1 MASATLSATLM
12 EKLYGDLERVAH
24 DIQEVVR
31 TSTPESVSG
40 DQARRFVERFA
51 QVERS
56 AASGIALFTP
66 VVVGTGSYAKE
77 GHASAQDWL
86 GTLSGTS
93 AGAAKG
99 RLAAAER
106 AAVDP
111 SLTEALHEGGLSVS
125 ELAVLTKAAAEA
137 PASTADLL
145 ELVDQGASHQEL
157 SDTAAR
163 MKAAA
168 RSRETEHLRRA
179 RVHAHRHLRAHP
191 VETGGVRAEI
201 FCDEVDWARID
212 PSIEARAKEL
222 WKAAGGSGGAE
233 ALEAYR
239 LDAFIE
245 YFGSGGG
252 SGGAEGSG
260 AEGSGAEG
268 SGAEGS
274 RGRRRCAKG
283 PRGQAIVVIDAAA
296 LRRGTTEGD
305 ELCEIEGIGPVS
317 VEAATELLSESSLR
331 YLVRQG
337 FDIKTV
343 TTPTRDVAAALEA
356 ALIVRDRTCAV
367 PGCGKR
373 LGLEIDHRGVDFR
386 DHGPTELD
394 NLVRLCPEHHHLKT
408 HGGWRLE
415 GKPGAWKWVAPEH
428 PKSANYIAKARKLAA
443 AKGRARAAR
452 ERANGA
458 ADVKVAAKAAANNA
472 AQANDRVQADANAKA
487 NDTIRR
493 SRGSP

>member
-1 MASATLSATLM
+1 MPSATLSATLM
-12 EKLYGDLERVAH
+12 EKLYADLERTAR

-51 QVERS
+51 EVERA
-56 AASGIALFTP
+56 AASGVALFTP
-66 VVVGTGSYAKE
+66 VVVGTGSFAKE

-86 GTLSGTS
+86 GSLSGTS

-111 SLTEALHEGGLSVS
+111 SLKDALHEGGLSPS
-125 ELAVLTKAAAEA
+125 ELAIVTKAAAEA

-145 ELVDQGASHQEL
+145 KLVDQGASHQEL
-157 SDTAAR
+157 SDAAAR

-201 FCDEVDWARID
+201 FCDEVDWARIA

-239 LDAFIE
+239 LDAFFE
-245 YFGSGGG
+245 YFGSGADG
-252 SGGAEGSG
+252 SGGADGPGGADGSG
-260 AEGSGAEG
+260 GGHGSSAP
-268 SGAEGS
+268 
-274 RGRRRCAKG
+274 RRCAKG
-283 PRGQAIVVIDAAA
+283 PRGQAIVIIDAAA
-296 LRRGTTEGD
+296 LRRGTTQGD

-317 VEAATELLSESSLR
+317 VEAATELLSEASLR
-331 YLVRQG
+331 YIVRDG

-373 LGLEIDHRGVDFR
+373 LGLEIDHRCVDYR

-415 GKPGAWKWVAPEH
+415 GAPGAWKWVAPAH

-443 AKGRARAAR
+443 AKGKAKTAR
-452 ERANGA
+452 ERNFP
-458 ADVKVAAKAAANNA
+458 
-472 AQANDRVQADANAKA
+472 
-487 NDTIRR
+487 RR
-493 SRGSP
+493 D